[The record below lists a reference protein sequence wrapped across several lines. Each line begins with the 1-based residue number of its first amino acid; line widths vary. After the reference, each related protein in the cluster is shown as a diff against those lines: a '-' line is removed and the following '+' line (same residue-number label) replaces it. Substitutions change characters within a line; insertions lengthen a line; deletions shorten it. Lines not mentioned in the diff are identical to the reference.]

1 MPKYRVELIVKT
13 DEVVIPMRIS
23 ADNEEEALDKAKNIF
38 YGDEDFL
45 IKDKADWY
53 VDDLESFA
61 HEEVATS

>member
-38 YGDEDFL
+38 YDDEVFYM
-45 IKDKADWY
+45 KNKVDWC
-53 VDDLESFA
+53 VDELESFA
-61 HEEVATS
+61 REEVATS